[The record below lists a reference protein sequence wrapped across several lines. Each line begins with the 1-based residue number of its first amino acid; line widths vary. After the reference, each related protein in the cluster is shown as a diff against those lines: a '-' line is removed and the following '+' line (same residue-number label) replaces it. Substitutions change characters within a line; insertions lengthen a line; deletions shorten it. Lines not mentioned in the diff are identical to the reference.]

1 MKKQDNKS
9 FEKKL
14 VRLEE
19 ISELLEAENTQLE
32 DAIKLFEEGIELSKD
47 CLLRLKN
54 AELKITELKKKIDS
68 VSVEGKELSKRKKTE
83 MPNNE

>member
-1 MKKQDNKS
+1 MKKKETNT
-9 FEKKL
+9 FENKL

-19 ISELLEAENTQLE
+19 ISNLLEAEDTQLE

-47 CLLRLKN
+47 CLITLKN

-68 VSVEGKELSKRKKTE
+68 IGLNDKGRKKSSDGDD
-83 MPNNE
+83 

>member
-1 MKKQDNKS
+1 MKKKETNT
-9 FEKKL
+9 FENKL

-19 ISELLEAENTQLE
+19 ISDLLEAEETQLE

-47 CLLRLKN
+47 CLTTLKS

-68 VSVEGKELSKRKKTE
+68 ISLNDKGRKKSSDGDD
-83 MPNNE
+83 